1 VRAAAAWGNAVQS
14 ILIGIDNVSAFIGK
28 LFAWCILILTFAICY
43 EVFARYLFRAPTS
56 WAFDVSYM
64 LYGTLFM
71 MAGAYTLSRNGH
83 VRADFAY
90 RLLRPRQQA
99 ALDLT
104 LYVVFFVPA
113 MIGMIVYG
121 WDFFVQSYW
130 QNEASSVS
138 PNGPYVWP
146 FKFVIPLAGAL
157 VLLQGV
163 AEMIRCFVCFREG
176 DFPPKAHDVKEMEEI
191 VLELAAAKNR
201 AAAQGAAP

>member
-1 VRAAAAWGNAVQS
+1 MQS
-14 ILIGIDNVSAFIGK
+14 ILLSIDRLSTFVGK
-28 LFAWCILILTFAICY
+28 VFAWCIILLTGAICY

-71 MAGAYTLSRNGH
+71 MAGAYTLCRNGH

-99 ALDLT
+99 ALDLA
-104 LYVVFFVPA
+104 LYLLFFLPA
-113 MIGMIVYG
+113 ILGLIFFG
-121 WDFFVQSYW
+121 WDFFLQSFR

-138 PNGPYVWP
+138 PDGPYIWP
-146 FKFVIPLAGAL
+146 FKFVIPLAGTL
-157 VLLQGV
+157 VLLQGL
-163 AEMIRCFVCFREG
+163 AEIARCLICFRDG

-191 VLELAAAKNR
+191 MLELAARRR
-201 AAAQGAAP
+201 AAEEPAR

>member
-1 VRAAAAWGNAVQS
+1 MTGQIYAEGPLQNVLV
-14 ILIGIDNVSAFIGK
+14 GIDRLSSVVGK
-28 LFAWCILILTFAICY
+28 LFAWCILALTFAICY
-43 EVFARYLFRAPTS
+43 EVFARYLFRAPTT

-71 MAGAYTLSRNGH
+71 MAGAYTLCRNGH

-104 LYVVFFVPA
+104 LYIVFFMPA

-121 WDFFVQSYW
+121 WDFFLQSYH

-138 PNGPYVWP
+138 PDGPYVWP
-146 FKFVIPLAGAL
+146 FKFVIPAAATL
-157 VLLQGV
+157 VLIQGL
-163 AEMIRCFVCFREG
+163 AEMARCVVCFREG
-176 DFPPKAHDVKEMEEI
+176 DFPPKAHDVREMEEI
-191 VLELAAAKNR
+191 VLELAAAKNK
-201 AAAQGAAP
+201 GAAP

>member
-1 VRAAAAWGNAVQS
+1 VQA
-14 ILIGIDNVSAFIGK
+14 ILIGIDRVSAFTGK

-104 LYVVFFVPA
+104 LYLLFFLPA
-113 MIGMIVYG
+113 MIGMIIYG
-121 WDFFVQSYW
+121 WGFFVQSYW

-138 PNGPYVWP
+138 PAGPLIWP
-146 FKFVIPLAGAL
+146 FKFVIPLAATT
-157 VLLQGV
+157 VLLQGL
-163 AEMIRCFVCFREG
+163 AEMARCVVCFREG
-176 DFPPKAHDVKEMEEI
+176 DFPPKAHDVREMEEI
-191 VLELAAAKNR
+191 VLELAAAKNK
-201 AAAQGAAP
+201 GSAP